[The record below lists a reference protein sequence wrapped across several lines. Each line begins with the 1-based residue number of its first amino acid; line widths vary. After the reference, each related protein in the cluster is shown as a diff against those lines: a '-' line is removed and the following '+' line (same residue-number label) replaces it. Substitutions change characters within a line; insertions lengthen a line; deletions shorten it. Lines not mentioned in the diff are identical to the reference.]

1 MAKKQTKQRNEPS
14 VNKSKKQLVLRST
27 YVSDLKKVGS
37 YPDYKK
43 NVGLLEEYFELLQN
57 GQPLPQKA
65 KDHKMAKHSPGELRF
80 CRDFHLT
87 PDIVV
92 IYRND
97 GESIE
102 IIHIGKHNNMRLTS
116 SLNLKE
122 LK

>member
-1 MAKKQTKQRNEPS
+1 MAKKKTNQRDEPV
-14 VNKSKKQLVLRST
+14 VNKSKKKLVLRST
-27 YVSDLKKVGS
+27 YVNDLKKVSS

-43 NVGLLEEYFELLQN
+43 NAGLLKEYFELLQN
-57 GQPLPQKA
+57 GQPLPPKA
-65 KDHKMAKHSPGELRF
+65 NDHKLAKQSPGELRF
-80 CRDFHLT
+80 CRDFHLS

-97 GESIE
+97 GEAIE

-122 LK
+122 LN